1 MSNPYLV
8 RGQGMGKRSQSKFM
22 DRVLPNSVNQLDNKA
37 MGISRLLSRDLLSGD
52 AQNCVPIDTNKRS
65 VAISFSNNANQ
76 LNDGTRS
83 DPMNTNYRYQRKR

>member
-1 MSNPYLV
+1 MNPYLV
-8 RGQGMGKRSQSKFM
+8 RGQGQGKRSQSKFI
-22 DRVLPNSVNQLDNKA
+22 DRVLPNNVNQLDNKA

-52 AQNCVPIDTNKRS
+52 AQNTVPIDANKRS

-76 LNDGTRS
+76 INDGTRS

>member
-1 MSNPYLV
+1 MNPYLV
-8 RGQGMGKRSQSKFM
+8 RGQGMGRRGQSKFI
-22 DRVLPNSVNQLDNKA
+22 DRVLTNNVNQLDNKA

-52 AQNCVPIDTNKRS
+52 AQNTAPIDANKRS